1 MSQDC
6 LNTAMNLI
14 YLVSCAVNEEKPD
27 KKICDKI
34 NLTSLYGLA
43 VRHSL
48 SAAAAIALEKVMVL
62 PENFKEAKYKA
73 VRRLSLL
80 NVKRQ
85 SMLNEFEKKQIWYL
99 PLKGIVLKEY
109 YPKTAMREMSDND
122 ILCDESKMPEVKA
135 VMEDLGYKCT
145 RYGKENHDV
154 YEKPVKLD
162 FEMHHSLFDS
172 QDEPEFYSYFR
183 DIKGKLIKDSGNGY
197 GFHMTNEDMY
207 IYLIC
212 HLYKHYNTMGTGI
225 RSILDIYV
233 YNKIFNDKLDRAYLD
248 TEFKK
253 LDLTAFEKGI
263 SEFSYKLFT
272 GQELSEEEIGELRFF
287 VESNSHGTKDIIL
300 SRKLDNDDSISAKSK
315 YIMHRLFPSENYYKR
330 NKPAIYRHKILY
342 PFWVVCRPVKGAITH
357 PKKML
362 GEFKRITRFKK
373 KDNKGIYR
381 K

>member
-1 MSQDC
+1 MSQDR
-6 LNTAMNLI
+6 LNTAMDLI

-80 NVKRQ
+80 NVERT
-85 SMLNEFEKKQIWYL
+85 SILNELEDKQIWYL
-99 PLKGIVLKEY
+99 PLKGIVIKDC
-109 YPKTAMREMSDND
+109 YPKTSMREMSDND
-122 ILCDESKMPEVKA
+122 ILCDEDKMPEVKA

-154 YEKPVKLD
+154 YEKPDKLV

-172 QDEPEFYSYFR
+172 QDEPEFYTYFR
-183 DIKGKLIKDSGNGY
+183 NIKDKLIKDADNGY
-197 GFHMTNEDMY
+197 GYHMTNEDMY

-225 RSILDIYV
+225 RSILDIYL
-233 YNKIFNDKLDRAYLD
+233 YNIKFKDKLDRAYLD
-248 TEFKK
+248 TEFQK
-253 LDLTAFEKGI
+253 LDLVEFEQGI
-263 SEFSYKLFT
+263 REFSNKLFT
-272 GQELSEEEIGELRFF
+272 GQELSEDELGELSFI
-287 VESNSHGTKDIIL
+287 VESNSHGSNDIIL
-300 SRKLDNDDSISAKSK
+300 SRKLDNDDSIRAKSK
-315 YIMHRLFPSENYYKR
+315 YLIHRLFPPESYYKR

-342 PFWVVCRPVKGAITH
+342 PFWVVYRPVKGAITH

-362 GEFKRITRFKK
+362 VEFKRITRFKK